1 MKKLSAAFLAGMVIS
16 TLAVAPAFAD
26 DDGVLSVVV
35 GMPLKGASV
44 ATSMV
49 IGIPVAIVRKSAEAT
64 KEQTKKVAG
73 DKANPVM
80 TGFSALVGMPIGI
93 MSGTIDGTKKG
104 FKNSLK
110 CDKPFTKEQFSLGD
124 LD

>member
-1 MKKLSAAFLAGMVIS
+1 MKKFCAAFLSG
-16 TLAVAPAFAD
+16 LAICTFAVTPAFAD
-26 DDGVLSVVV
+26 GDGVLSVVV

-49 IGIPVAIVRKSAEAT
+49 IGIPVAILRKSTENT
-64 KEQTKKVAG
+64 KDETNKLAG
-73 DKANPVM
+73 DNGNFVM
-80 TGFSALVGMPIGI
+80 KGLAGLVGLPIGI
-93 MSGTIDGTKKG
+93 VSGTIDGSQSG

-110 CDKPFTKEQFSLGD
+110 CDKPFTKEQFSFGD

>member
-1 MKKLSAAFLAGMVIS
+1 MTKLCAAFLSGLAIS
-16 TLAVAPAFAD
+16 SLLPAWA

-49 IGIPVAIVRKSAEAT
+49 VGVPVAIVRKSAQNT
-64 KEQTKKVAG
+64 KEQTQKVAG
-73 DKANPVM
+73 DNANPFM
-80 TGFSALVGMPIGI
+80 TGFAAIVGLPIG
-93 MSGTIDGTKKG
+93 MVSGAIDGSQSG

-110 CDKPFTKEQFSLGD
+110 CDKAFSKEQFSMGD